1 MIKSLKFEL
10 SNDIDDERTRKN
22 NRLDEVTR
30 LINTHK
36 SLLDEHVR
44 QQGESL
50 KALLKANL
58 NEESAQRHRE
68 DDKIIQIMNKRIEAM
83 ERYLENK
90 VPEESNRLLMLIE
103 KNRLEY
109 LDSRDNHDK
118 AIAQLEAKILN
129 PSSSIA

>member
-1 MIKSLKFEL
+1 
-10 SNDIDDERTRKN
+10 
-22 NRLDEVTR
+22 
-30 LINTHK
+30 
-36 SLLDEHVR
+36 
-44 QQGESL
+44 
-50 KALLKANL
+50 L

-109 LDSRDNHDK
+109 LDSRDTHDK
-118 AIAQLEAKILN
+118 AIAQLESKILN
-129 PSSSIA
+129 PSSSIAQLFSQPKPGEQPAADAKP